1 MAVVPILLT
10 LTIVLS
16 GCAANPAQEISYTPR
31 TIEKPNLILPT
42 VDTLDMKD
50 VDFIVITPDNAAQ
63 VFADLERSGKA
74 VVVFAVDENSYK
86 NLSLNMAQILKI
98 LSEQQAV
105 IAAYENYYI
114 VTINN
119 IDKFNATQ

>member
-1 MAVVPILLT
+1 MAVVPILLI
-10 LTIVLS
+10 LTTVLS
-16 GCAANPAQEISYTPR
+16 GCSTRPAQEISYTPR
-31 TIEKPNLILPT
+31 TIDKPNLILPT
-42 VDTLDMKD
+42 VDTLDMKE

>member
-42 VDTLDMKD
+42 VDTLDMKE

-63 VFADLERSGKA
+63 VFADLERSGKS
-74 VVVFAVDENSYK
+74 VVVFALDENSYT